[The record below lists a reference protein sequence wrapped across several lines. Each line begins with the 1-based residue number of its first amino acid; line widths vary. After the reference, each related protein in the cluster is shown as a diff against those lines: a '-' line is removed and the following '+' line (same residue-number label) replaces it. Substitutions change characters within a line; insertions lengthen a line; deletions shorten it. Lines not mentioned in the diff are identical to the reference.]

1 MDHRAHENAEPKNPS
16 KKGRLKIFVGAAPW
30 VGKTYKMLQEAW
42 SMHENHVDV
51 VIGYVENH
59 ERRKT
64 AGQIKSMEIIPR
76 KTFWIN
82 KRKFEEMDVEAIAE
96 RRPNTVVVDEL
107 AHTNIAGSKFN
118 KRYMDV
124 AFLLEQGINVL
135 TTINVQHLD
144 DISKEAEKIT
154 KTKIRE
160 IVPRAFI
167 DSADEIEMIDVP
179 PETIRERL
187 REDQLSS
194 KDALRHFFKKENLS
208 ALREL
213 TLRTVA
219 DTVDDHFQKSY
230 ERTSIHG
237 PVGVKEAILVCTSF
251 LQRSAKLIRKGYRI
265 ARALNADLY
274 VLTIIETKEQELPLN
289 DKERLEKLRQLAQ
302 FCHAAF
308 IVESRN
314 DRNYGAVM
322 IDVAHRCNATQIVM
336 GQENSSKGWYFH
348 FHSPINYLLK
358 HLRYVDVQVIGW
370 KEENR
375 PASFKS
381 NTSNTNYKIERNP
394 LNGSQYPGRLTVYIG
409 AAPGVGKTYQ
419 MLEDANDMLRDGKDI
434 VIGVI
439 ETHGRKETFKQIK
452 QLPAIEEKKVQ
463 YNGHLYRELNIE
475 EIIKRKP
482 EIVVVDELAHTNIPG
497 SARAKRYLDIIYLL
511 KQGIHVMTAV
521 NIQHIES
528 LRDIVEHITGIR
540 VRERVPDSFI
550 DLADQVKMI
559 DITPQALQQRLV
571 LGKIYTKDKI
581 EQSISNFFRMGNL
594 SALREL
600 ALLEVADDVDQKL
613 DDLRGHFQE
622 TKKKSKILV
631 CVNYRPHSEKL
642 IRRGWRMADRHHADL
657 LVMAVITSKQ
667 MTETE
672 KKDMET
678 LKALSGQ
685 FNAAFIV
692 KTSNK
697 KTLGKTIVKTAEQLQ
712 VERIIMGQP
721 VLKNRFIACL
731 MDSPVYSV
739 LRHAAFVNLQ
749 IVADSRN
756 DAE

>member
-1 MDHRAHENAEPKNPS
+1 MNDSVHENTEPKNPS

-64 AGQIKSMEIIPR
+64 SGQIKSMEIIPR

-82 KRKFEEMDVEAIAE
+82 KRKFEEMDVEAIVE

-107 AHTNIAGSKFN
+107 AHTNVAGSKFN

-135 TTINVQHLD
+135 ATINVQHFED
-144 DISKEAEKIT
+144 VSNEAEKIT
-154 KTKIRE
+154 KTKVRE
-160 IVPRAFI
+160 TVPRSFI

-187 REDQLSS
+187 REEKLSS
-194 KDALRHFFKKENLS
+194 KGALRHFFKKENLS

-219 DTVDDHFQKSY
+219 DTVDDRFQKSY

-265 ARALNADLY
+265 TRALNADLY
-274 VLTIIETKEQELPLN
+274 VLTIIESKEQDLPLN
-289 DKERLEKLRQLAQ
+289 DKERLEKLRQLTH
-302 FCHAAF
+302 FCHASF

-314 DRNYGAVM
+314 DRSYGDVM
-322 IDVAHRCNATQIVM
+322 IDVAHRCNATQIVL
-336 GQENSSKGWYFH
+336 GQENSSKKWFFH
-348 FHSPINYLLK
+348 FRSPINYLLK

-375 PASFKS
+375 PSSFKS
-381 NTSNTNYKIERNP
+381 NTNDNRERNP

-419 MLEDANDMLRDGKDI
+419 MLQDANDMLLEGKDV

-439 ETHGRKETFKQIK
+439 ETHGRKETFDQIR
-452 QLPAIEEKKVQ
+452 QLPAIVEKKVQ

-482 EIVVVDELAHTNIPG
+482 EIVVIDELAHTNIPG
-497 SARAKRYLDIIYLL
+497 SAREKRYQDIIYLL

-571 LGKIYTKDKI
+571 LGKIYAKDKI

-613 DDLRGHFQE
+613 DDLRGHFQA
-622 TKKKSKILV
+622 TIKKSKILV
-631 CVNYRPHSEKL
+631 CVKYRPHSEKL

-657 LVMAVITSKQ
+657 FVMAVITSKQ
-667 MTETE
+667 MTDRENKDLE
-672 KKDMET
+672 K
-678 LKALSGQ
+678 LRALSEQ
-685 FNAAFIV
+685 FNAVFMI
-692 KTSNK
+692 KYSTK
-697 KTLGKTIVKTAEQLQ
+697 KDLGKTIVKTAEYLQ
-712 VERIIMGQP
+712 AERIIMGQP
-721 VLKNRFIACL
+721 LSKKQFLAWPRF
-731 MDSPVYSV
+731 SPVYSV
-739 LRHAAFVNLQ
+739 LRHATFVNLQ

-756 DAE
+756 ELQ

>member
-1 MDHRAHENAEPKNPS
+1 MEEGLHVLEPKQSS
-16 KKGRLKIFVGAAPW
+16 KKGRLKIFIGAAPW

-42 SMHENHVDV
+42 SMRENHVDV

-59 ERRKT
+59 ERKKT
-64 AGQIKSMEIIPR
+64 AEQIKSMEIIPR
-76 KTFWIN
+76 KIFWIN
-82 KRKFEEMDVEAIAE
+82 NRKFEEMDVEAIAE
-96 RRPNTVVVDEL
+96 RHPNTAVIDEL
-107 AHTNIAGSKFN
+107 AHTNVAGSKFN

-135 TTINVQHLD
+135 TTINVQHIED
-144 DISKEAEKIT
+144 VSDEAEKIT
-154 KTKIRE
+154 RTKVRE
-160 IVPRAFI
+160 IVPRSFI

-187 REDQLSS
+187 RAEQLSS

-219 DTVDDHFQKSY
+219 DTVDDRFQKSY

-274 VLTIIETKEQELPLN
+274 VLTIIESKEQELPLN
-289 DKERLEKLRQLAQ
+289 DKERLGKLRQLAQ
-302 FCHAAF
+302 FCHASF

-314 DRNYGAVM
+314 DRNYGDVM
-322 IDVAHRCNATQIVM
+322 IDVAHRCNATQIVL
-336 GQENSSKGWYFH
+336 GQEKSSKNWFFH
-348 FHSPINYLLK
+348 FRSPINYLLK

-375 PASFKS
+375 PSSFKS
-381 NTSNTNYKIERNP
+381 NTNDNRERNP

-419 MLEDANDMLRDGKDI
+419 MLRDANDMLLEGKDV

-439 ETHGRKETFKQIK
+439 ETHGRKETFDQIR
-452 QLPAIEEKKVQ
+452 QLPAIVEKKVQ

-482 EIVVVDELAHTNIPG
+482 EIVVIDELAHTNIPG
-497 SARAKRYLDIIYLL
+497 SAREKRYQDIIYLL

-550 DLADQVKMI
+550 DLAHQVKMI

-571 LGKIYTKDKI
+571 LGKIYAKDKI

-622 TKKKSKILV
+622 TMKKSKILV

-657 LVMAVITSKQ
+657 FVMAVITSKQ
-667 MTETE
+667 MTEKE
-672 KKDMET
+672 NKDLET
-678 LKALSGQ
+678 LRMLSGQ
-685 FNAAFIV
+685 FNAEFII
-692 KTSNK
+692 KSSTK
-697 KTLGKTIVKTAEQLQ
+697 KDLGKTIVKTAEQLQ

-721 VLKNRFIACL
+721 VPKHRIHAFLFC
-731 MDSPVYSV
+731 SPVFSV
-739 LRHAAFVNLQ
+739 LQHAAFVNLQ

-756 DAE
+756 DAQ